1 MKPAGRMGARAV
13 ASHGAQTRAVAQG
26 PADPSVSASV
36 SGRDVPSAGLR
47 ADVAAWLQRL
57 RTERGYSA
65 HTLAAYQRDLE
76 VLLTGLAAA
85 RTTRAGA
92 GAASGSGP
100 VSGTGEAAH
109 GASVGVGAGAGVGAG
124 MGASGMGATS
134 ADWSQVTE
142 ADIRRLVAEGARN
155 GLSAA
160 SLGRRLSAWRSFFD
174 GLALQGRVR
183 ANPVRGVKAPKRP
196 KRLPKALPVD
206 QAVQLVEGDAD
217 AEQAFVNA
225 RDRAMAELLY
235 SSGLRLSE
243 LTALDH
249 CWLQASSGG
258 DPSSAWYDR
267 PAAEVQVLGK
277 GGKRRTVPV
286 GRAAQAALD
295 HWLAVRAAWL
305 AAHPAADQAALFL
318 SSRGQR
324 LGNRAVQL
332 RLDRL
337 GLARG
342 LPVHVHPHM
351 LRHSFASHLLQSS
364 SDLRAVQELLG
375 HASIGTTQ
383 IYTALDFQHL
393 AATYDRA
400 HPRAKRRDGS

>member
-1 MKPAGRMGARAV
+1 MKPAGRMGARAA

-85 RTTRAGA
+85 RTTGMGA
-92 GAASGSGP
+92 RAASGSGP
-100 VSGTGEAAH
+100 VSGAYEAS
-109 GASVGVGAGAGVGAG
+109 GGAGVGAG

-295 HWLAVRAAWL
+295 HWLVVRAAWL

-400 HPRAKRRDGS
+400 HSRAKRRDGS

>member
-1 MKPAGRMGARAV
+1 M
-13 ASHGAQTRAVAQG
+13 
-26 PADPSVSASV
+26 

-57 RTERGYSA
+57 RTERGYSV

-85 RTTRAGA
+85 RTTRRGA

-100 VSGTGEAAH
+100 VPGTGEAAH
-109 GASVGVGAGAGVGAG
+109 GASVGVAAGVAAGVGAGVGASG
-124 MGASGMGATS
+124 VGASGVGAAS

>member
-1 MKPAGRMGARAV
+1 MKPAGRMGARAA

-85 RTTRAGA
+85 RTTGMGA
-92 GAASGSGP
+92 RAASGSGP
-100 VSGTGEAAH
+100 VSGAYEAS
-109 GASVGVGAGAGVGAG
+109 GGAGVGAG

-295 HWLAVRAAWL
+295 HWLVVRAAWL

-375 HASIGTTQ
+375 HASIGTTE
-383 IYTALDFQHL
+383 IYTAMDFQHL

-400 HPRAKRRDGS
+400 YHRAKRRDGS

>member
-1 MKPAGRMGARAV
+1 MKPAGRMGARAA

-85 RTTRAGA
+85 RTTGVGA
-92 GAASGSGP
+92 RAASGSGP
-100 VSGTGEAAH
+100 VSGAYEAS
-109 GASVGVGAGAGVGAG
+109 GGAGVGAG

-295 HWLAVRAAWL
+295 HWLVVRAAWL

>member
-1 MKPAGRMGARAV
+1 MKPAGRMGARAA

-85 RTTRAGA
+85 RTTGMGA
-92 GAASGSGP
+92 RAASGSGP
-100 VSGTGEAAH
+100 VSGAYEAS
-109 GASVGVGAGAGVGAG
+109 GGAGVGAG

-174 GLALQGRVR
+174 GLAPQGRVR

-295 HWLAVRAAWL
+295 HWLVVRAAWL

>member
-1 MKPAGRMGARAV
+1 MKPAGRMGARAA

-85 RTTRAGA
+85 RITRAGA
-92 GAASGSGP
+92 GAAPGSAP
-100 VSGTGEAAH
+100 VSGAGEAA
-109 GASVGVGAGAGVGAG
+109 GGAGAGVGAG
-124 MGASGMGATS
+124 MGASGVGAFGVGAAP

-217 AEQAFVNA
+217 TEQAFVNA

>member
-1 MKPAGRMGARAV
+1 
-13 ASHGAQTRAVAQG
+13 
-26 PADPSVSASV
+26 
-36 SGRDVPSAGLR
+36 
-47 ADVAAWLQRL
+47 
-57 RTERGYSA
+57 
-65 HTLAAYQRDLE
+65 
-76 VLLTGLAAA
+76 
-85 RTTRAGA
+85 
-92 GAASGSGP
+92 
-100 VSGTGEAAH
+100 
-109 GASVGVGAGAGVGAG
+109 
-124 MGASGMGATS
+124 MGATS

-267 PAAEVQVLGK
+267 PAAEVQGLGK

>member
-1 MKPAGRMGARAV
+1 MKPAGRMGARAA

-85 RTTRAGA
+85 RTTGMGA
-92 GAASGSGP
+92 RAASGSGP
-100 VSGTGEAAH
+100 VSGAYEAS
-109 GASVGVGAGAGVGAG
+109 GGAGVGAG

-295 HWLAVRAAWL
+295 HWLVVRAAWL

>member
-1 MKPAGRMGARAV
+1 MKPAGRMGARAA
-13 ASHGAQTRAVAQG
+13 ASHGAQTRTVAQG

-85 RTTRAGA
+85 RTTGMGA
-92 GAASGSGP
+92 RAASGSGP
-100 VSGTGEAAH
+100 VSGAYEAS
-109 GASVGVGAGAGVGAG
+109 GGAGVGAG

>member
-1 MKPAGRMGARAV
+1 MKPAGRMGARAA

-85 RTTRAGA
+85 RTTGMGA
-92 GAASGSGP
+92 RAASGSGP
-100 VSGTGEAAH
+100 VSGAYEAS
-109 GASVGVGAGAGVGAG
+109 GGAGVGAG

>member
-1 MKPAGRMGARAV
+1 MKPAGRMGARAA

-85 RTTRAGA
+85 RTTGMGA
-92 GAASGSGP
+92 RAASGSGP
-100 VSGTGEAAH
+100 VSGAYEASG
-109 GASVGVGAGAGVGAG
+109 GAGVGAGAGVGVG

-400 HPRAKRRDGS
+400 HPRAKRRNGS

>member
-1 MKPAGRMGARAV
+1 MGARAA
-13 ASHGAQTRAVAQG
+13 ASHGAQTRAAAQG

-47 ADVAAWLQRL
+47 ADVVAWLQRL

-65 HTLAAYQRDLE
+65 HTLAAYQHDLE

-124 MGASGMGATS
+124 MGASGVGAAS

-364 SDLRAVQELLG
+364 GDLRAVQELLG